1 MAEGAVA
8 GRVWKF
14 DHDISTDVLSPGQ
27 FALDPVE
34 VRKLHV
40 LESVN
45 PEFAPGV
52 TPGDVVVAGR
62 NFGCG
67 SSRETAP
74 ENLKAL
80 GVACVVTESLARL
93 FMRNAVAVGLP
104 VMVCPGV
111 HPAFSDGDDISVDL
125 SAGTVRNDSTGAELS
140 GEPLPP
146 EMLEILAA
154 GGILAVLR
162 SQSASKGRTL
172 AKCPHRLARVDQAAR
187 DLLGA

>member
-1 MAEGAVA
+1 MDSSLLR
-8 GRVWKF
+8 GRVWRF

-27 FALDPVE
+27 YALDPVE

-45 PEFAPGV
+45 PAFAGGV
-52 TPGDVVVAGR
+52 APGDVVVAGR

-80 GVACVVTESLARL
+80 GVACVAAESLSRL

-104 VMVCPGV
+104 VLICTGV
-111 HPAFSDGDDISVDL
+111 HEAFADGDDIEIDL
-125 SAGTVRNDSTGAELS
+125 ASGRVSNVESGSDLQGDS
-140 GEPLPP
+140 LPE
-146 EMLEILAA
+146 EMREILAA

-162 SQSASKGRTL
+162 N
-172 AKCPHRLARVDQAAR
+172 QA
-187 DLLGA
+187 DLDA

>member
-1 MAEGAVA
+1 MPDDELR

-27 FALDPVE
+27 YAVDPVE

-45 PEFAPGV
+45 PVFASEV
-52 TPGDVVVAGR
+52 EPGDVIIAGR

-74 ENLKAL
+74 ENLTAL
-80 GVACVVTESLARL
+80 GVSCVVAESLSRL

-104 VMVCPGV
+104 IVVCPGA
-111 HPAFSDGDDISVDL
+111 HEAFADGDQAEIDL
-125 SAGTVRNDSTGAELS
+125 GSGRVANPGTGVVLR
-140 GEPLPP
+140 GEALPD
-146 EMLEILAA
+146 EMREILAA

-162 SQSASKGRTL
+162 SQSGQSL
-172 AKCPHRLARVDQAAR
+172 N
-187 DLLGA
+187 

>member
-1 MAEGAVA
+1 MTDNAIA

-14 DHDISTDVLSPGQ
+14 DNDISTDLLSPG
-27 FALDPVE
+27 AYAVASLE

-45 PEFAPGV
+45 PSFASEV
-52 TPGDVVVAGR
+52 EAGDVVVAGM

-80 GVACVVTESLARL
+80 GVACVVTESLARI

-104 VMVCPGV
+104 VLVCEGIHDAFTDGQQIEIDLATGLVTNVTTGV
-111 HPAFSDGDDISVDL
+111 QLQGDS
-125 SAGTVRNDSTGAELS
+125 
-140 GEPLPP
+140 LPD
-146 EMLEILAA
+146 EMREILAA

-162 SQSASKGRTL
+162 AQGG
-172 AKCPHRLARVDQAAR
+172 P
-187 DLLGA
+187 

>member
-1 MAEGAVA
+1 MASQVLR
-8 GRVWKF
+8 GRVWRF

-27 FALDPVE
+27 YALDPVE

-45 PEFAPGV
+45 PAFASRV
-52 TPGDVVVAGR
+52 ERGDVIVAGR

-74 ENLKAL
+74 ENLKTL
-80 GVACVVTESLARL
+80 GVACVVAESFSRL

-104 VMVCPGV
+104 VLVCGGV
-111 HPAFSDGDDISVDL
+111 HAAFADGDDIEINLASGRVLNVESGSDL
-125 SAGTVRNDSTGAELS
+125 QGDSLP
-140 GEPLPP
+140 GE
-146 EMLEILAA
+146 MREILAA

-162 SQSASKGRTL
+162 NQGG
-172 AKCPHRLARVDQAAR
+172 D
-187 DLLGA
+187 

>member
-1 MAEGAVA
+1 LI

-27 FALDPVE
+27 YAVAPLE

-45 PEFAPGV
+45 PSFA
-52 TPGDVVVAGR
+52 TDCRPGDIVVAGT

-74 ENLKAL
+74 ENLKAV
-80 GVACVVTESLARL
+80 GVACVVTESLARI

-104 VMVCPGV
+104 VIVCRGV
-111 HPAFSDGDDISVDL
+111 HDAFVDGQQIEVDI
-125 SAGTVRNDSTGAELS
+125 ATGRVRNLETGAELQGDS
-140 GEPLPP
+140 LPE
-146 EMLEILAA
+146 EMREILSA

-162 SQSASKGRTL
+162 AQN
-172 AKCPHRLARVDQAAR
+172 AR
-187 DLLGA
+187 

>member
-1 MAEGAVA
+1 MQGK
-8 GRVWKF
+8 VWRF

-27 FALDPVE
+27 YAVDPVE

-45 PEFAPGV
+45 PEFAGSV
-52 TPGDVVVAGR
+52 KPGDMIVAGR

-80 GVACVVTESLARL
+80 GVACVVAESLARI

-104 VMVCPGV
+104 VLVCPGV
-111 HPAFSDGDDISVDL
+111 HEAFADGDDIEVDL
-125 SAGTVRNDSTGAELS
+125 ASGRVVKTADGTALQGDS
-140 GEPLPP
+140 LPE
-146 EMLEILAA
+146 EMRRILAA

-162 SQSASKGRTL
+162 EQSGR
-172 AKCPHRLARVDQAAR
+172 
-187 DLLGA
+187 